1 VIKLS
6 AVVKEFTTFADL
18 IKSIDEELNTL
29 KQQLADYLRRL
40 EDIRAKS
47 EQERKLKELLKN
59 LTGEEQSSKGRVV
72 DLKEV
77 KLFINPDAEQEASVL
92 EEIIDR
98 INKTIQSL
106 QSIRKSLEPLSGV
119 EVEAKIVVVYKEG
132 VPSSIILKLS
142 S

>member
-1 VIKLS
+1 MS
-6 AVVKEFTTFADL
+6 AVVKEFSSFADL
-18 IKSIDEELNTL
+18 LKSIDEELNTL

-47 EQERKLKELLKN
+47 EQERRLRELLKN
-59 LTGEEQSSKGRVV
+59 LTGEEQTSKGKVV
-72 DLKEV
+72 DLKDV
-77 KLFINPDAEQEASVL
+77 KLYVNPDAEQEATVM

-106 QSIRKSLEPLSGV
+106 QSIRKALEPLSNV
-119 EVEAKIVVVYKEG
+119 EVEAKMVVVYKEG

-142 S
+142 SM

>member
-1 VIKLS
+1 MS
-6 AVVKEFTTFADL
+6 AVVKEFSSFADL

-47 EQERKLKELLKN
+47 EQERKLRELLKS
-59 LTGEEQSSKGRVV
+59 LTGEEQTGKGKVV
-72 DLKEV
+72 DLKDV
-77 KLFINPDAEQEASVL
+77 KLYINPDAEQEASVM
-92 EEIIDR
+92 EEIIDK

-106 QSIRKSLEPLSGV
+106 QSIRKSLEPLSSV

-142 S
+142 ST

>member
-1 VIKLS
+1 MS
-6 AVVKEFTTFADL
+6 AVVKEFTSFADL

-59 LTGEEQSSKGRVV
+59 LTGEEQPSKGRVV

-132 VPSSIILKLS
+132 IPSSIILKLS

>member
-1 VIKLS
+1 VIELS

-40 EDIRAKS
+40 EDIRARS

-59 LTGEEQSSKGRVV
+59 LTGEEQPSRGRVV
-72 DLKEV
+72 DLKDV

-132 VPSSIILKLS
+132 IPSSIILKLS

>member
-1 VIKLS
+1 MS
-6 AVVKEFTTFADL
+6 AVVREFSSFADL
-18 IKSIDEELNTL
+18 IKSIDEELNML

-47 EQERKLKELLKN
+47 EQERRLRELLKN
-59 LTGEEQSSKGRVV
+59 LTGEEQTSKGKVV
-72 DLKEV
+72 DLKDV
-77 KLFINPDAEQEASVL
+77 KLYVNPDAQQEATVM

-106 QSIRKSLEPLSGV
+106 QSIRKSLEPLSNV

-132 VPSSIILKLS
+132 APSSIILKLS
-142 S
+142 ST

>member
-1 VIKLS
+1 MS
-6 AVVKEFTTFADL
+6 AVVKEFSSFADL

-47 EQERKLKELLKN
+47 EQERRLRELLKN
-59 LTGEEQSSKGRVV
+59 LTGEEQTSKGKVV
-72 DLKEV
+72 DLKDV
-77 KLFINPDAEQEASVL
+77 KLYVNPDAEQEATVM

-106 QSIRKSLEPLSGV
+106 QSIRKALEPLSNV

-142 S
+142 SM